1 MRITVFDWAPAAT
14 PGAVKVYVALH
25 VPPLDEQLLIPPE
38 TALPPLTETDPN
50 EDGLKQLLGLKLPEK
65 KWRPIGLKLKLGK
78 VFLTHYEMAKTRL
91 ADQVFQPFT
100 TLSKS

>member
-50 EDGLKQLLGLKLPEK
+50 EDGVTVRSNWFEATAWLEVTGEK
-65 KWRPIGLKLKLGK
+65 METNRI
-78 VFLTHYEMAKTRL
+78 KTKTWESIL
-91 ADQVFQPFT
+91 DA
-100 TLSKS
+100 L